1 MATQSQL
8 RTCFDPLPRQQT
20 LQLSRQLEPI
30 TCSPF
35 DMTSD
40 PRQNHS
46 ARRRQ
51 IAALG
56 VGVLLVHL
64 LILLS
69 SGAGIWRLQPES
81 QKLGP
86 LQTRVVSLSGDAT
99 EAPQEKAITP
109 KVAPPTPVRKM
120 APATPQAT
128 PHATSAGLQAIASQA
143 LPAAPEVIQTPVK
156 PDEPTATNAAL
167 SPPPNPATE
176 TPAPSQMETA
186 SSATPPVVNNANSN
200 TNANALNTKL
210 GDFPPNV
217 QINYRLTGQER
228 GLSYHASGT
237 LKWQTK
243 AGTTLPRAYEAELQV
258 KAFLV
263 GRRIWRSVGQLTDKG
278 LAPLRYSDSWRGER
292 AAHFEADAQKISF
305 SGNTTSAPL
314 QAGAQDQVSLF
325 IQMAATVAGQNFK
338 VGSELNVQTATARDA
353 VNWTLTYKS
362 DDMVDLNGDRI
373 ETQRW
378 VCMPRG
384 KFDSQIEMWFA
395 KSQGGL
401 PVRIK
406 ITQVSGNFI
415 DMEMRSSETLPPL
428 AD

>member
-1 MATQSQL
+1 
-8 RTCFDPLPRQQT
+8 
-20 LQLSRQLEPI
+20 
-30 TCSPF
+30 
-35 DMTSD
+35 MTSA
-40 PRQNHS
+40 PRQNLS

-51 IAALG
+51 IAALAA
-56 VGVLLVHL
+56 GVLLVHL

-86 LQTRVVSLSGDAT
+86 LQTRVVSLGSDTAEAT
-99 EAPQEKAITP
+99 PEKLAGP
-109 KVAPPTPVRKM
+109 KVTVPAPIRHSSPV
-120 APATPQAT
+120 TPQ
-128 PHATSAGLQAIASQA
+128 PTSAGLQAIASQA
-143 LPAAPEVIQTPVK
+143 LPAAPALPEMVETPVK

-176 TPAPSQMETA
+176 TTVPSQVETA
-186 SSATPPVVNNANSN
+186 SSATPPAVNNTN
-200 TNANALNTKL
+200 TNANANALNTKL
-210 GDFPPNV
+210 GDFPSNV

-243 AGTTLPRAYEAELQV
+243 AGTALPRAYEAELQV
-258 KAFLV
+258 RAFLV

-305 SGNTTSAPL
+305 SGNTPSAPL

-325 IQMAATVAGQNFK
+325 IQMAAAVAGQNFK
-338 VGSELNVQTATARDA
+338 MGSELNVQTATARDA

-362 DDMVDLNGDRI
+362 DDMIDLNGDRV
-373 ETQRW
+373 ESQRW
-378 VCMPRG
+378 VCLPRG
-384 KFDSQIEMWFA
+384 KFDSQIEMWFV

-415 DMEMRSSETLPPL
+415 DMEMRGSETLPAL

>member
-1 MATQSQL
+1 
-8 RTCFDPLPRQQT
+8 
-20 LQLSRQLEPI
+20 
-30 TCSPF
+30 
-35 DMTSD
+35 MTSA
-40 PRQNHS
+40 PRQNLS

-51 IAALG
+51 IAALAA
-56 VGVLLVHL
+56 GVLLVHL

-86 LQTRVVSLSGDAT
+86 LQTRMVSLRGDASD
-99 EAPQEKAITP
+99 APQEKAVTP
-109 KVAPPTPVRKM
+109 QAPPPAPVRQM

-128 PHATSAGLQAIASQA
+128 SAGIQAIASQA
-143 LPAAPEVIQTPVK
+143 LPAAPEVTEAPVK

-167 SPPPNPATE
+167 SPPPNPASE
-176 TPAPSQMETA
+176 TPAPSQVDTV
-186 SSATPPVVNNANSN
+186 SSATPPAVNNANSN
-200 TNANALNTKL
+200 ANALNAKL
-210 GDFPPNV
+210 GDFPSNV

-228 GLSYHASGT
+228 GLSYHASGS
-237 LKWQTK
+237 LKLQTK

-292 AAHFEADAQKISF
+292 AAHFEADTQKISF
-305 SGNTTSAPL
+305 SGNTPSAPL

-325 IQMAATVAGQNFK
+325 IQMAAAVAGQNFK
-338 VGSELNVQTATARDA
+338 IGSELNVQTATARDA

-362 DDMVDLNGDRI
+362 DDMIDLNGDRV

-378 VCMPRG
+378 VCLPRG

-415 DMEMRSSETLPPL
+415 DMEMRDSETLPPL
-428 AD
+428 VN